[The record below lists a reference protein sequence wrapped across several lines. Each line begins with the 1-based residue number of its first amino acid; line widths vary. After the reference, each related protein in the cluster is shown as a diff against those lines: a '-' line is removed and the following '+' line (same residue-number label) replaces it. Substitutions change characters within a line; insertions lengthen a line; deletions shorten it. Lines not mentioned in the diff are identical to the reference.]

1 MMKSYFVAAEEI
13 RGRKWRRSC
22 SAEIQKYEMYY
33 LEAGIKADK
42 EVFARFSLSHLNETV
57 GRVEFELR

>member
-1 MMKSYFVAAEEI
+1 MMKSYFVAAKEI
-13 RGRKWRRSC
+13 RGRKWRRS
-22 SAEIQKYEMYY
+22 SAEIQKYETYY
-33 LEAGIKADK
+33 LEADVKADK

>member
-13 RGRKWRRSC
+13 RGRKWRRS
-22 SAEIQKYEMYY
+22 SAEIQKYETYY
-33 LEAGIKADK
+33 LEADVKADK

>member
-1 MMKSYFVAAEEI
+1 MEAESGDDLVQRKYKNMKRI
-13 RGRKWRRSC
+13 IWRVRV
-22 SAEIQKYEMYY
+22 
-33 LEAGIKADK
+33 KADK